1 MEINRRNIFH
11 NLLVRVIQGRTVVSV
26 GGGGFNNLRGVM
38 MTSA

>member
-11 NLLVRVIQGRTVVSV
+11 NLLVRVVQGRTVVSV
-26 GGGGFNNLRGVM
+26 GGGFNNLRGVM